1 MYFTRHFILRGAGSA
16 ATDRIFIARNIS
28 ENRHENGKTV
38 SLALNLYV
46 LHFERKSKRSI
57 RGLPLW
63 HINLGF
69 GRTAKGVIAVGFFA
83 KGVVSLGLFSL
94 GVISFG
100 VLSLGILALGAVE
113 VGLLSAAAVACGIL
127 AFGAVSIGVVS
138 VGALSVG
145 CFSMGA
151 AANGRYL
158 AVGDH
163 ARALIAL
170 GGTRAAGRVYQAVG
184 EPAEAELSMVRKQ
197 LDEIVPFYLS
207 WAKELAKLF
216 L

>member
-1 MYFTRHFILRGAGSA
+1 MYFTRHFILRGADSA

-113 VGLLSAAAVACGIL
+113 VGLLSAAL
-127 AFGAVSIGVVS
+127 FRDSF
-138 VGALSVG
+138 
-145 CFSMGA
+145 CFV
-151 AANGRYL
+151 RP
-158 AVGDH
+158 
-163 ARALIAL
+163 ALIAAPYGL
-170 GGTRAAGRVYQAVG
+170 KSIFATGRFSFFT
-184 EPAEAELSMVRKQ
+184 L
-197 LDEIVPFYLS
+197 LDIFNHPITFYSSPFSQNMSCQFLL
-207 WAKELAKLF
+207 LAKIIRNNQNLKDSQKTF
-216 L
+216 H